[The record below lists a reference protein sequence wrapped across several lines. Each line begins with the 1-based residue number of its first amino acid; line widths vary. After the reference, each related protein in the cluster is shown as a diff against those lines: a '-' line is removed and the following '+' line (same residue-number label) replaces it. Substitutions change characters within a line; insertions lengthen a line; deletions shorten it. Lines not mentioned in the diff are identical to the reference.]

1 MTGSSLFNRIKVKTV
16 EVLENAFMEN
26 WHSRRV
32 EEAVG
37 VKRVKVVI
45 GESSFKV
52 FDYKLS

>member
-1 MTGSSLFNRIKVKTV
+1 VAGSSLFNRVKVKTV
-16 EVLENAFMEN
+16 EVLENTFMED

-32 EEAVG
+32 DEVVG

-45 GESSFKV
+45 GELSFKV